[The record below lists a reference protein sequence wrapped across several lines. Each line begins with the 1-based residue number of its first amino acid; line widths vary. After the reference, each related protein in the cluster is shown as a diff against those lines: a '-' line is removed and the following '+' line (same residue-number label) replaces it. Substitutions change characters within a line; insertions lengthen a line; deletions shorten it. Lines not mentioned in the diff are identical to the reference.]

1 MVEEIVLRQATMAD
15 LDVLLQC
22 EQGII
27 RAERPFSPTLKED
40 PVHYYDLEK
49 MLTDP
54 QTDVVV
60 AEWNGTIIGCGNTR
74 IEDSKP
80 YYSHRQHA
88 YLGMMYVSPEHRG
101 KGVNAMVMEKLKTL
115 AKRRGITEL
124 RLDVFAENESA
135 IKAYEKVGFKPLL
148 VEMRMHIEND

>member
-1 MVEEIVLRQATMAD
+1 MKETIVLRQATIAD
-15 LDVLLQC
+15 RDVLLQC

-40 PVHYYDLEK
+40 PVQYYDLEK

-60 AEWNGTIIGCGNTR
+60 AEWNNSIIGCGYSR
-74 IEDSKP
+74 IENSKP
-80 YYSHRQHA
+80 YYKHRQHA

-101 KGVNAMVMEKLKTL
+101 KGINAMVMEKLITL

-124 RLDVFAENESA
+124 RLDVFAENKSA
-135 IKAYEKVGFKPLL
+135 IKAYEKVGFRPLL
-148 VEMRMHIEND
+148 VEMRMRIEND

>member
-1 MVEEIVLRQATMAD
+1 MKDAIVLRKATIAD
-15 LDVLLQC
+15 RDVLLQC

-40 PVHYYDLEK
+40 PVQYYDLEK

-60 AEWNGTIIGCGNTR
+60 VELNNTIIGCGYSR

-80 YYSHRQHA
+80 YYRHQQHA
-88 YLGMMYVSPEHRG
+88 YLGMMYVAPEHRG
-101 KGVNAMVMEKLKTL
+101 KGINAMVIDGLKSL

-135 IKAYEKVGFKPLL
+135 IKAYEKVGFRPLL
-148 VEMRMHIEND
+148 VEMRMGFEND

>member
-1 MVEEIVLRQATMAD
+1 MHETVVVRMATAAD
-15 LDVLLQC
+15 REVLLQC

-27 RAERPFSPTLKED
+27 QAERPFSPTLKED

-60 AEWNGTIIGCGNTR
+60 AEINKAIIGCGYSR
-74 IEDSKP
+74 IENSKP
-80 YYSHRQHA
+80 YYRHPQHA

-101 KGVNAMVMEKLKTL
+101 KGINALLIEKLKSL

-124 RLDVFAENESA
+124 RLDVFAENASA
-135 IKAYEKVGFKPLL
+135 IKAYEKVGFQPLL
-148 VEMRMHIEND
+148 VEMRMTLDNR

>member
-1 MVEEIVLRQATMAD
+1 MEDVIVLRQATMAD
-15 LDVLLQC
+15 RDVLLQC

-40 PVHYYDLEK
+40 PVQYYDLEK

-60 AEWNGTIIGCGNTR
+60 AEINNALIGCGYSR
-74 IEDSKP
+74 IENSKP
-80 YYSHRQHA
+80 YYKHRQHA

-101 KGVNAMVMEKLKTL
+101 KGINALIIEKLKSL
-115 AKRRGITEL
+115 AQRRGITEL
-124 RLDVFAENESA
+124 RLDVFAENKSA
-135 IKAYEKVGFKPLL
+135 IKAYEKVGFQPLL
-148 VEMRMHIEND
+148 VEMRMTLENK